1 MTILIGLAP
10 GQRDDA
16 AVHLG
21 CMLARSSSEDVTVVS
36 VVPAPWPPD
45 PYGGDKEYLAYQED
59 VAQKTLRRARTHLD
73 ERVPHAEYLVRRAE
87 SVPGG
92 LLAMIA
98 DRRFSS
104 VVVGSSSMGLLG
116 RVMLGGAAER
126 ILHSAELPIVVAPRG
141 FREGRATRL
150 TRVSVAFG
158 RADHDSRLVARAA
171 SMAGRVHAPLRVVC
185 FAVRPMAA
193 LVGAVEE
200 RAEELV
206 TKEWMQRLEDD
217 IAAALASAP
226 DTGSTGAGGRQPA
239 PVDTALGHGSS
250 WAEALHDVPWA
261 DGDLLV
267 VGISTGPLGR
277 FFLGSHAAKIVRN
290 SPVPVALLT
299 RG

>member
-1 MTILIGLAP
+1 
-10 GQRDDA
+10 
-16 AVHLG
+16 
-21 CMLARSSSEDVTVVS
+21 
-36 VVPAPWPPD
+36 
-45 PYGGDKEYLAYQED
+45 
-59 VAQKTLRRARTHLD
+59 
-73 ERVPHAEYLVRRAE
+73 
-87 SVPGG
+87 
-92 LLAMIA
+92 MIA
-98 DRRFSS
+98 DGRFSS

-141 FREGRATRL
+141 FHEGRATNV

-171 SMAGRVHAPLRVVC
+171 AMAALFHAPLRVVC

-200 RAEELV
+200 RAEQLV

-217 IAAALASAP
+217 ITAALASAP
-226 DTGSTGAGGRQPA
+226 DAASAGAGGRLPS
-239 PVDTALGHGSS
+239 PVDTVLAHGSS
-250 WAEALHDVPWA
+250 WAEALHDIPWT

-267 VGISTGPLGR
+267 VGITSGPLGR